1 MEDEPEHD
9 TFGRG
14 GFGGRSDGGGGGG
27 SSSSSSG
34 FLSRSMDDEFP
45 GGEALPGANQETI
58 GEIHSQLV
66 HVDEAAKADIAR
78 DYKVCA
84 HEKRRIC
91 IIPGEPGE
99 PPRRT
104 DVEIGN

>member
-1 MEDEPEHD
+1 
-9 TFGRG
+9 
-14 GFGGRSDGGGGGG
+14 
-27 SSSSSSG
+27 
-34 FLSRSMDDEFP
+34 MDDEFP

-84 HEKRRIC
+84 HERRRIC
-91 IIPGEPGE
+91 IIPGEPG
-99 PPRRT
+99 RGGGRISARKARAGGT
-104 DVEIGN
+104 FFSQNFDDVILG